1 MESAHLKMKEEVSA
15 IALVRECPVC
25 LQPGAAGTMHSLP
38 CGHTFCA
45 NCCVEHILS
54 KLKAGV
60 TSGTSINSVGTLQEL
75 SLTKYK
81 TIICKV
87 LANFQ
92 FPIVVANVC
101 LVFYYSYK

>member
-25 LQPGAAGTMHSLP
+25 LQPGAAGTLHSLP

-60 TSGTSINSVGTLQEL
+60 TSGTSIKCWHFARIITV
-75 SLTKYK
+75 TKYK